1 MSTHVLTCE
10 CGWRVEIE
18 GWLDALE
25 MRSMHLRNPGHVVTV
40 DLVYTRETNHA

>member
-10 CGWRVEIE
+10 CGWRIEIE

-25 MRSMHLRNPGHVVTV
+25 MRAMHLRRPGHVVTV
-40 DLVYTRETNHA
+40 DLAYTREVS